1 MNGAP
6 LCLRCLA
13 AARFQ
18 PAANCLTHKE
28 RPKPESRRKI
38 VPRTSLAWMLPEE
51 KKQRV
56 RDQRRA
62 RYLRQTPE
70 QKAAARAKDR
80 RSYERNRE
88 ARIAAMRERHA
99 ANKEQRNAEQRA
111 YYAEHREAINAK
123 RRKR

>member
-1 MNGAP
+1 
-6 LCLRCLA
+6 LA

-18 PAANCLTHKE
+18 PAANCQYHTEL
-28 RPKPESRRKI
+28 PKPESRRKI
-38 VPRTSLAWMLPEE
+38 VPRESLDWMLPEE

-56 RDQRRA
+56 KDQRRA

-88 ARIAAMRERHA
+88 ARIAAMRE
-99 ANKEQRNAEQRA
+99 
-111 YYAEHREAINAK
+111 AINAK

>member
-1 MNGAP
+1 MNAAP

-18 PAANCLTHKE
+18 SAADCQYHTE
-28 RPKPESRRKI
+28 APKPESRRKI
-38 VPRTSLAWMLPEE
+38 VPRESLDWMLPEE
-51 KKQRV
+51 KDQRV

-99 ANKEQRNAEQRA
+99 ANKEQRNAKQRA